1 MSRTSGNKIPDRP
14 NRSTKRLWIFD
25 IRDPAW
31 QWVGAIA
38 AIVGLV
44 VTVIIAV
51 VSWNRQIPHHEL
63 VVRRLIDLPVFYVG
77 ENANEK
83 VQMYYDSQPVSYAG
97 LIAIQIE
104 NAGNRE
110 ITPEQWEF
118 PLSIQFEQDVIAAY
132 AYVSDSKPAGLRP
145 VMSVD
150 NNTLTVEPLLLNPGD
165 SFTLN
170 AIQFIMSYDTERL
183 LRLNFIPSQFRVI
196 ARIRGVDITVTSGGA
211 LYSLSS
217 ALRSSLTIGLF
228 FLPVAFIGAWA
239 FAQVWQLIFG
249 VKPRA
254 AVILFICLALI
265 ILEIGLLVWTSLEI
279 ERMFRNLLYVATDP
293 GR

>member
-97 LIAIQIE
+97 LGAIQIE